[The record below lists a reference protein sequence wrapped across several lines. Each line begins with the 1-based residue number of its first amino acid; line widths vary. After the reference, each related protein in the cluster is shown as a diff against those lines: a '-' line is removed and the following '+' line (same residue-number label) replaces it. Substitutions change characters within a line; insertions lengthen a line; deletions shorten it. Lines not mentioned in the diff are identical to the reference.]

1 MTEKPCLIL
10 LGVGFDELR
19 VELRVELW
27 VELWVAGNRVNAREG
42 IHRRV
47 IRFQSSPRYNNSRR

>member
-10 LGVGFDELR
+10 LRVGFDELR
-19 VELRVELW
+19 VELR
-27 VELWVAGNRVNAREG
+27 VAGNRVNAREG

-47 IRFQSSPRYNNSRR
+47 ISFQTSPRYNKSRR